1 MQSGIEML
9 IKAVSFC
16 MRASLLILVLLF
28 WPIVVYAGMMTF
40 GLSCEVVVAVVVVV
54 AAVISV
60 ASEATYEGTVLPGP
74 EEATD
79 GLSVTTETLE
89 AVKGEAGEAGEVE
102 EVGTVGEVE
111 VGTVGAERRDSPN
124 PPNLLSPLLVY
135 NLRNRQVKQLN

>member
-1 MQSGIEML
+1 MQIGIEML

-79 GLSVTTETLE
+79 GLSVTAETLE
-89 AVKGEAGEAGEVE
+89 AVKGEAGEVGEVE
-102 EVGTVGEVE
+102 E